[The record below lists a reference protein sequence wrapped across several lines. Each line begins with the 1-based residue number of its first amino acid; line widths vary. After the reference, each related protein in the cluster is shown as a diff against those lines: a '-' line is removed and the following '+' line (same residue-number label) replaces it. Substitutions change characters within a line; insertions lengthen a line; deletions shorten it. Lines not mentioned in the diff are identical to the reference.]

1 MTSNTIDD
9 FVETAQV
16 DSCRTYQQPES
27 ETLITDISYAL
38 TYLALHEK
46 PVHTPQE
53 LQNMALSSIHTSPD
67 EIQAYRIL
75 QQAIDKQYSWRS
87 EGTNLEIYD
96 PSGKRV
102 LRIPCPYELLKRD

>member
-1 MTSNTIDD
+1 MTLGTIDD
-9 FVETAQV
+9 FVEINKRKLHIQNN
-16 DSCRTYQQPES
+16 S
-27 ETLITDISYAL
+27 EALLTHISYAL
-38 TYLALHEK
+38 TYLAFHEK
-46 PVHTPQE
+46 PVRTPQE

-67 EIQAYRIL
+67 EIQVYRIL